1 MSVSYH
7 SICQADKHNCTVCLS
22 TVIPYSLPVEPK
34 NIHSWQEKDVFIL
47 AKCKH
52 LMHMDCFQNWQEHC
66 KDLSKRDPS
75 LPLVTCCPTCKTEVR
90 KEPENRMVYSLLCLD
105 HYCDKAETQD
115 PKPSFLETPVQITPQ
130 SLDAVRPSMDK
141 ALSANNFSAMWQLKS
156 RYGITLS
163 AAQLKELLWQSL
175 PPSFHWYVAPS
186 AHNKIRMA
194 LDLMTHDDASKWV
207 VCDFLKEVLQKKG
220 QSETTVNLLV
230 GSKMLSEN
238 ALKETLNYFISRG
251 RFHDAKAIKEQYSVS
266 INSSKL
272 EDELVKAYESGKST
286 CDLERILSL
295 YDKDNEYCIVTLRE
309 ILKTVA
315 TQPQDYS
322 PELLGQNRSNF
333 FDNYMKFINALLSHG
348 VKEQMAVDAA
358 MAKAVSTL
366 AHKGLKWAYELK
378 TSYQAKMDP
387 AKLRVAMDKAVDLNK
402 LFLLELITPFFAN
415 GKDAEEAII
424 GSLERLASKPDQYF
438 GDYRDAK
445 ETLKKQLEKFDC
457 WSLKAVNTL
466 IKRAVENN
474 DFYWAEEL
482 NRKYNAYLDPE
493 TLKNH
498 ILKEAE
504 YVKRRGH
511 TQPDYLADL
520 FAPLKLIEHD
530 NPGLPNAIQAAVD
543 QICTMESFPLQQRVV
558 NELIKFS
565 DNLPG

>member
-1 MSVSYH
+1 
-7 SICQADKHNCTVCLS
+7 
-22 TVIPYSLPVEPK
+22 
-34 NIHSWQEKDVFIL
+34 
-47 AKCKH
+47 
-52 LMHMDCFQNWQEHC
+52 
-66 KDLSKRDPS
+66 
-75 LPLVTCCPTCKTEVR
+75 
-90 KEPENRMVYSLLCLD
+90 
-105 HYCDKAETQD
+105 
-115 PKPSFLETPVQITPQ
+115 
-130 SLDAVRPSMDK
+130 MDK

-175 PPSFHWYVAPS
+175 PPSFHLYVAAP
-186 AHNKIRMA
+186 AHNKIRIA

-207 VCDFLKEVLQKKG
+207 VCDFLKEVLKRD
-220 QSETTVNLLV
+220 QSETVVELLV
-230 GSKMLSEN
+230 DSKMLSEN
-238 ALKETLNYFISRG
+238 ALKETFNYFISKG
-251 RFHDAKAIKEQYSVS
+251 RFDDAKKIKEQYDVS
-266 INSSKL
+266 INSAKL
-272 EDELVKAYESGKST
+272 KEELVKAYESGKSSW
-286 CDLERILSL
+286 DLKHILSL
-295 YDKDNEYCIVTLRE
+295 YDKDNMPCIVTLRD

-315 TQPQDYS
+315 MQPQDYS
-322 PELLGQNRSNF
+322 PELLGQNHSNF
-333 FDNYMKFINALLSHG
+333 FDNYMGFINTLLSHG
-348 VKEQMAVDAA
+348 VREQMAVDVV
-358 MAKAVSTL
+358 MTKAVSTL
-366 AHKGLKWAYELK
+366 SHKGLKWAHELK

-387 AKLRVAMDKAVDLNK
+387 AKLRVAMDKAVDLDK
-402 LFLLELITPFFAN
+402 LFLLELITPLFAN
-415 GKDAEEAII
+415 GKDAEAAII

-445 ETLKKQLEKFDC
+445 KTLKKQLEKFDC

-474 DFYWAEEL
+474 DFYWADEL

-504 YVKRRGH
+504 YVKRRGY

-520 FAPLKLIEHD
+520 IAPLQLIERD